1 MKAFSAALT
10 GFVALL
16 TLPALA
22 SAQSDSEFSDAERA
36 EIREMVGTYILE
48 NPEVIEEA
56 LIELQRR
63 ANQRESE
70 AMMSALRANGDL
82 LYNDARDPSI
92 GADDAPIV
100 IVEFMDYKCGYCR
113 IASQWVSEAR
123 QAYGDQIRF
132 VFKEYPILGEESRV
146 AARAALA
153 VLRQG
158 EDVYCPSHPAMIQS
172 SGPLPAGRIEN
183 FARLAGVD
191 VAQMQEDMDDPEIQ
205 THLEQVY
212 ALGRAIGAEGTPFFI
227 INGRPVPGANRD
239 MLDELLAAELSLLGQ
254 GETGGG
260 N

>member
-1 MKAFSAALT
+1 MKAFFAALT
-10 GFVALL
+10 GLFALIAFAS
-16 TLPALA
+16 PA
-22 SAQSDSEFSDAERA
+22 SAQSSSEFSDAERA
-36 EIREMVGTYILE
+36 EIREMVGSYILE
-48 NPEVIEEA
+48 NPEIIEEA

-63 ANQRESE
+63 ARQRESE
-70 AMMSALRANGDL
+70 AMISAINANADL

-92 GADDAPIV
+92 GPDDAPIV

-158 EDVYCPSHPAMIQS
+158 EDVYWRFHTAMVQS
-172 SGPLPAGRIEN
+172 SGPLPSGRIEN
-183 FARLAGVD
+183 FARLAGAD

-227 INGRPVPGANRD
+227 INGRPVPGANRE
-239 MLDELLAAELSLLGQ
+239 MLDELLAAELSRVRR
-254 GETGGG
+254 GG
-260 N
+260 

>member
-1 MKAFSAALT
+1 MKAFFAALT
-10 GFVALL
+10 GLFTLL
-16 TLPALA
+16 VFSAPAI
-22 SAQSDSEFSDAERA
+22 AQSSSEFSDAERA

-48 NPEVIEEA
+48 NPELIEEA

-63 ANQRESE
+63 ARQREGE
-70 AMMSALRANGDL
+70 ALTAAIRANSDL
-82 LYNDARDPSI
+82 IYNDARDPSI
-92 GADDAPIV
+92 GPEDAPIV

-113 IASQWVSEAR
+113 IASQWISEAR

-146 AARAALA
+146 ASRAALA
-153 VLRQG
+153 ALNQG
-158 EDVYCPSHPAMIQS
+158 EDVYWRFHTAMIQS

-191 VAQMQEDMDDPEIQ
+191 VDQMLEDMDNPEIQ

-227 INGRPVPGANRD
+227 INGRAVSGANRD
-239 MLDELLAAELSLLGQ
+239 LLDELLAAELVRVRD
-254 GETGGG
+254 GG
-260 N
+260 